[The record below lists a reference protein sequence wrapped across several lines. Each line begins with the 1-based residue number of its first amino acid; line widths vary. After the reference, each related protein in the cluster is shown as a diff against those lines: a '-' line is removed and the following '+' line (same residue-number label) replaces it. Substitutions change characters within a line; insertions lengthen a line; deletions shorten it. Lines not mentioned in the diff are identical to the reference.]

1 MSIHHLILL
10 LDFIIALV
18 LGAGMILV
26 LLRVA
31 YHNRLFDVP
40 GERKMHTIPV
50 PRLGGMSFLPVIII
64 VIAGT
69 VVSLYRLNLT
79 SVSFTENIHLV
90 QMTFMLVSALIL
102 YVIGVVDDLTEL
114 NYKAKMAGQFIASC
128 VLVSSG
134 LWIKNLYG
142 LFGLYEIPGWFGIPL
157 TILLLMYVTNAI
169 NMIDGLDGLASGIC
183 IICIACLC
191 GMFLVERK
199 FVYVMVGASTLGTIV
214 AFWLFN
220 MFGKQEKQ
228 TKLFMGDTG
237 SLTLGLI
244 ICYLIIN
251 LGSFI
256 GGHGVTTTRNCKYFI
271 LAFSSLMIP
280 MLDVIRLII
289 YRLRHHKS
297 PFLPDLNHIHHKI
310 VHCGVSH
317 RKALL
322 IILGL
327 DVGLILVNLGM
338 GLLKWNINVILVIDI
353 LLFILIHWRINR
365 HMKPLPEA

>member
-1 MSIHHLILL
+1 MSVHHLILL
-10 LDFIIALV
+10 LGFITAFV
-18 LGAGMILV
+18 LGVGLIRV
-26 LLRVA
+26 ILRVA
-31 YHNRLFDVP
+31 YHNRLFDRP
-40 GERKMHTIPV
+40 DERKVHTLPV

-64 VIAGT
+64 VISGT

-79 SVSFTENIHLV
+79 TISFTENIHLV
-90 QMTFMLVSALIL
+90 QMAYMLVSALIL

-134 LWIKNLYG
+134 LWIKNFYG
-142 LFGLYEIPGWFGIPL
+142 LFGLYEIPDWFAIPL

-191 GMFLVERK
+191 GMYLVERK
-199 FVYVMVGASTLGTIV
+199 FVYAMVGSATLGVLV

-228 TKLFMGDTG
+228 SKLFMGDTG

-256 GGHGVTTTRNCKYFI
+256 GAHGVTSTRNCKYFM
-271 LAFSSLMIP
+271 LAFTSLMIP
-280 MLDVIRLII
+280 MLDVVRLVF

-297 PFLPDLNHIHHKI
+297 PFLPDNNHIHHKL
-310 VHCGVSH
+310 VRCGASY
-317 RKALL
+317 RNAML
-322 IILGL
+322 IILGM
-327 DVGLILVNLGM
+327 DVALILVNLGM
-338 GLLKWNINVILVIDI
+338 GLLKWNVNVVLVIDI
-353 LLFILIHWRINR
+353 LLFILIHWQINR
-365 HMKPLPEA
+365 HMKPLPET